1 MLQLMKKL
9 QINMPKSKAF
19 FFIIF
24 AIVFGF
30 SLYFFR
36 AYLSTA
42 FLALIFAYML
52 QQPYRYFQTKR
63 GWGTNLSTILT
74 FSTFMLFILVP
85 SLLVVNITIGQVVQ
99 FYTDLSAVNLPADLT
114 VDRFLRQAN
123 DLLNQIPFVSY
134 QLTEEVVFSTAQNV
148 VEVLSTALRG
158 QILAISNTSIRVVTD
173 LVLFMIFVITFIPN
187 VDKITKF
194 ITKLSPLSREVNTL
208 YMYRITSMAV
218 AMLRGSL
225 VIAFIQAVATGL
237 VLWLTGVPYVFFFAV
252 ITFFFCLVPLGSGLI
267 LIPAGAVFLL
277 MGSWAKGIFLIASY
291 FLFIGNIDN
300 VVRPMLVSKDAMVH
314 PVMMLVSVFAG
325 LAAFGFWG
333 FVYGPLVA
341 ILLITTL
348 EVYEKEFAQ

>member
-1 MLQLMKKL
+1 MKKL

-19 FFIIF
+19 FYIIF
-24 AIVFGF
+24 TIVFGF

-42 FLALIFAYML
+42 FLALIFAFML
-52 QQPYRYFQTKR
+52 QRPFRYFQNKR
-63 GWGTNLSTILT
+63 GWGTNLSTLLT
-74 FSTFMLFILVP
+74 FLTFMLFIIVP
-85 SLLVVNITIGQVVQ
+85 FFIVANITIAQVVQ
-99 FYTDLSAVNLPADLT
+99 FYTDLSALDLPADLT
-114 VDRFLRQAN
+114 VDTVLVQAN
-123 DLLNQIPFVSY
+123 EFLAQLPFVTY
-134 QLTEEVVFSTAQNV
+134 QLTEEAVVTTTQNV
-148 VEVLSTALRG
+148 VEFLSSALRG
-158 QILAISNTSIRVVTD
+158 QILAISNASIRTVAD
-173 LVLFMIFVITFIPN
+173 IVLFVIFVITFIPN
-187 VDKITKF
+187 VDKITRYV
-194 ITKLSPLSREVNTL
+194 TTLSPLSREVNGL
-208 YMYRITSMAV
+208 YMRRITSMAV

-225 VIAFIQAVATGL
+225 VIAFVQAVATGF

-252 ITFFFCLVPLGSGLI
+252 LTFFFCLVPLGSGLI

-277 MGSWAKGIFLIASY
+277 MGSFVKGVFLIAAY

-300 VVRPMLVSKDAMVH
+300 VVRPMLVSKEAMVH

-348 EVYEKEFAQ
+348 EVYEKEFS